1 MTEKQTFLKLKIFKE
16 IPKSRR
22 GEVLSALEAFVAPET
37 QTRTQGLEKLLSLKA
52 HLRSPLVAAIMA
64 SQVAEPDI
72 HLRSMIVEAL
82 ATVLRP
88 GVEDS
93 RPPDRVRHWLRH
105 ILGQMRQREIFAL
118 LQMITSSPERI
129 ESVCCV
135 LDACSF
141 SGEALVRLLAN
152 RKVDVSIRIAA
163 AEAIGRIGFLDAGPA
178 LHRMQERLLSRKTG
192 QMEMAFVPISDKEA
206 ERLLPA
212 VLDALQS
219 LEGGAD

>member
-1 MTEKQTFLKLKIFKE
+1 MTEKGTFLNLTTLKE

-22 GEVLSALEAFVAPET
+22 GEVLSALEAFVGPET
-37 QTRTQGLEKLLSLKA
+37 QTRTQGLENLLSLDA
-52 HLRSPLVAAIMA
+52 HRRSPLVAAIMA
-64 SQVAEPDI
+64 NQIDEPDI
-72 HLRSMIVEAL
+72 DLRSKIVEAL

-88 GVEDS
+88 GAEDS
-93 RPPDRVRHWLRH
+93 RPSDRVRHWLRH
-105 ILGQMRQREIFAL
+105 ILGQMRQREIYAL
-118 LQMITSSPERI
+118 LQMITFSPERI
-129 ESVCCV
+129 EAVCCV

-163 AEAIGRIGFLDAGPA
+163 AKAIGRIGFLDAGPA
-178 LHRMQERLLSRKTG
+178 LHRMHERLLSRKTG
-192 QMEMAFVPISDKEA
+192 QMEMAFAPIPDEEA

-212 VLDALQS
+212 ILDALQS